1 MKRAAAQGRRRWCR
15 RAIVRGTTW
24 DTTVRS
30 DCGLAG
36 THMARQEQRR
46 EDILREATA
55 LVERAE
61 FQLQGYAE
69 PVVVGYRRDGSASFF
84 FGDEYVFQFNSA
96 RQLRRVYYEGLLLK
110 AEAGELVSLSRHR
123 RADEVVLRRHNLT
136 VEETNRMLAQ
146 VRQHLDQLAQELRT
160 VTYTMVR
167 QVPAEADIASKT
179 DRWLAMLGDQFVI
192 ARRPHV
198 GIRKP

>member
-1 MKRAAAQGRRRWCR
+1 
-15 RAIVRGTTW
+15 
-24 DTTVRS
+24 
-30 DCGLAG
+30 
-36 THMARQEQRR
+36 MARQEQRR

-84 FGDEYVFQFNSA
+84 FGDDYVFQFNSA